1 MLMKF
6 SVFPLTSGGVLYPKE
21 DLEAKKIRKRQFNST
36 RPALM
41 GFSVIL
47 KNNPQKSKNDSSQ
60 KI

>member
-1 MLMKF
+1 MI
-6 SVFPLTSGGVLYPKE
+6 
-21 DLEAKKIRKRQFNST
+21 DAADRKRQFNST

>member
-1 MLMKF
+1 MQIYIGIQNSPYASLPD
-6 SVFPLTSGGVLYPKE
+6 VC
-21 DLEAKKIRKRQFNST
+21 KRQFNST